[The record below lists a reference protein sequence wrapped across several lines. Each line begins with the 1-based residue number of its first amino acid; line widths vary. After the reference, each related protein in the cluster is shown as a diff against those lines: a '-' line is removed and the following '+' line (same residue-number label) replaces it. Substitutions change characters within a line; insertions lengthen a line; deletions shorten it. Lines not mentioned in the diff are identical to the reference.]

1 MIWQKQRFIIVWFFF
16 GISFIVYLL
25 NSLIERKTA
34 AVWCN
39 IYLKHVFGT
48 CYLISLLFRFMALE
62 NLYLQNS
69 PRQFALVSCFELPK
83 QTQNELRNG

>member
-1 MIWQKQRFIIVWFFF
+1 MIWQKQRFIIGMVLI

-25 NSLIERKTA
+25 NSLIERTTA

-62 NLYLQNS
+62 NLYLQN
-69 PRQFALVSCFELPK
+69 ELP
-83 QTQNELRNG
+83 QTVRFGELFRTAETNSERTS